1 MRIGFFIGALLLG
14 LGACADAGQRAD
26 NLAAAQAAS
35 AHIQVRRTAIDQ
47 HANALNVGSVHTTG
61 LVFSMADAI
70 AVHQT
75 LVADFTVL
83 AHFLHLPVGDCL
95 TSRGRAAGKPLMTA

>member
-35 AHIQVRRTAIDQ
+35 AHIQVRRTANAQ
-47 HANALNVGSVHTTG
+47 HATALSWLTRLPFIKPLLQTSQY
-61 LVFSMADAI
+61 LPIFYTSLSEI
-70 AVHQT
+70 ALRH
-75 LVADFTVL
+75 
-83 AHFLHLPVGDCL
+83 
-95 TSRGRAAGKPLMTA
+95 AAGPRESLL